1 MNRIRLQARVVER
14 TALRYTPAGIAV
26 AEAKLTFSGA
36 VSEGGGQRQL
46 DFELP
51 AIAVGAVAQT
61 FGQIELGTLL
71 DIDGFIAPVS
81 RRSQRLRIHIT
92 DYQRIQGD

>member
-1 MNRIRLQARVVER
+1 
-14 TALRYTPAGIAV
+14 
-26 AEAKLTFSGA
+26 
-36 VSEGGGQRQL
+36 
-46 DFELP
+46 
-51 AIAVGAVAQT
+51 VGAVAQT
-61 FGQIELGTLL
+61 FGQIELGSLL

>member
-1 MNRIRLQARVVER
+1 MHARLVER

-26 AEAKLTFSGA
+26 AEARLAYSGA
-36 VSEGGGQRQL
+36 VGEGGGTRQL
-46 DFELP
+46 DFEFP

-61 FGQIELGTLL
+61 FSQIELGSTL

-92 DYQRIQGD
+92 EYQRIQGD

>member
-26 AEAKLTFSGA
+26 AEAKLAFSGA

-46 DFELP
+46 DFEFS

>member
-14 TALRYTPAGIAV
+14 TALRHTPAGIAV